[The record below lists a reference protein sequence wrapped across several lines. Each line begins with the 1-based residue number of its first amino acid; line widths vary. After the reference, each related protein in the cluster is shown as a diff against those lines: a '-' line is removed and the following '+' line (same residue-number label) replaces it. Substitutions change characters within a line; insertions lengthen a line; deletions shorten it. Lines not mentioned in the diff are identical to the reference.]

1 MRCSRARSRPT
12 RGFTLVELLLVI
24 VLIGL
29 ISAVAYPALST
40 FTGRT
45 DDASAATRV
54 SRLVNRVKDQAQRR
68 NRAYAIRFEQMA
80 NGQPQGRMTVLETAS
95 TSCGLADIGAA
106 RVLRQV
112 PFGQTVVPTY
122 RGELHEE
129 IGLTGW
135 IPAGD
140 DAPRMADLTLCVS
153 PSGALAVGVG
163 DEAVPLEGQMTIQVQ
178 RFDLSGG
185 SWRTMGPSRAVEMTY
200 AGHARL
206 RLQ

>member
-1 MRCSRARSRPT
+1 MRCSHARSRPT

-29 ISAVAYPALST
+29 ISAIAYPALSS

-68 NRAYAIRFEQMA
+68 NRAYAIVFEDMNDA
-80 NGQPQGRMTVLETAS
+80 QPQGRMSVFETAS
-95 TSCGLADIGAA
+95 TSCSLADMNRA
-106 RVLRQV
+106 RLLRQV
-112 PFGQTVVPTY
+112 PFGQTFVQLY
-122 RGELHEE
+122 RGEVQDEV
-129 IGLTGW
+129 GLTGW
-135 IPAGD
+135 IPSGQAQVR
-140 DAPRMADLTLCVS
+140 AENLTLCVS
-153 PSGALAVGVG
+153 PSGALAVGAG
-163 DEAVPLEGQMTIQVQ
+163 PSAVPLEGQLTLQVQ
-178 RFDLSGG
+178 RFDRSGG
-185 SWRTMGPSRAVEMTY
+185 AWRAMGPARAVEMTY